1 VAQNSALSAVLVWW
15 WSDMC
20 AYSAISDYGQRMSSD
35 WWDMSKLK
43 EFQELLKTAKMFD
56 EKTNQPHCEDPQK
69 QVWITAVEQRVKEV
83 KL

>member
-1 VAQNSALSAVLVWW
+1 
-15 WSDMC
+15 
-20 AYSAISDYGQRMSSD
+20 MSSD

-69 QVWITAVEQRVKEV
+69 QVWITAVEQRVKE
-83 KL
+83 